1 MDIKFIYNFVFKL
14 IFELIQ
20 SKELKTYYDVFF
32 YEPIDSIQK
41 KKKKANKHT
50 KQRQSNKAQQKQ
62 LSCSDWLHSSYSSCA
77 HRPYTNL
84 QKIALKIPTC
94 SRYQSIKSSQT
105 SLGLAIKQFFHLY
118 YRERKKRVKSA
129 YKLAVKI
136 INSSMQGKSSSAW
149 RDKRMWRKLWK
160 LHVPS
165 EVKHCVLTC
174 VAWML

>member
-1 MDIKFIYNFVFKL
+1 MKMTK
-14 IFELIQ
+14 
-20 SKELKTYYDVFF
+20 SKQAHQT
-32 YEPIDSIQK
+32 
-41 KKKKANKHT
+41 KA
-50 KQRQSNKAQQKQ
+50 KQQAQQKQ
-62 LSCSDWLHSSYSSCA
+62 LFCSDWLHSFYSSCA